1 MIKRFAVKLFPVA
14 FLLVAS
20 PIFAQTPC
28 YQVNGPGPVTL
39 RFECLTSSPG
49 SSSNFTWYGPS
60 QDSMCSYSAPNG
72 LYKSDGAYGSG
83 YGNFYFLTP
92 SSSFAY
98 YQFMIILD
106 LNNTHNSSGNRV
118 SIMVY
123 DDDNYTFLETLGTI
137 DGSGGNICSGQYYFN
152 VYRPGWANRHLH
164 LAISPWFS
172 DYDANSKVGGYSLNA
187 YDHQVW

>member
-1 MIKRFAVKLFPVA
+1 HAVTSSLMPSPLETTIPPDGVSLWSWCRSRAPPRLLCIPVHVPIEHSPIKETYMIKRFAVKLFPVA

-72 LYKSDGAYGSG
+72 LYKSDG
-83 YGNFYFLTP
+83 
-92 SSSFAY
+92 
-98 YQFMIILD
+98 
-106 LNNTHNSSGNRV
+106 
-118 SIMVY
+118 
-123 DDDNYTFLETLGTI
+123 
-137 DGSGGNICSGQYYFN
+137 
-152 VYRPGWANRHLH
+152 
-164 LAISPWFS
+164 
-172 DYDANSKVGGYSLNA
+172 
-187 YDHQVW
+187 